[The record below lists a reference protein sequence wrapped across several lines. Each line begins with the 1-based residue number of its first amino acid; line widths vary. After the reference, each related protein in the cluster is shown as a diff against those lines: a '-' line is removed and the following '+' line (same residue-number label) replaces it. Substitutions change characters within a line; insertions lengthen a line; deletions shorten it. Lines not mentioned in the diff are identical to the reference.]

1 MADQVDIIAP
11 MPCSIVEISVGI
23 GDPVEIGAQV
33 MVIESMKMEVPILSE
48 APGTVS
54 EILVGPGDA
63 VEADA
68 VLIRLNA

>member
-1 MADQVDIIAP
+1 MADQVNIIAP

-48 APGTVS
+48 VSGNVS
-54 EILVGPGDA
+54 EVLVAPGDA
-63 VEADA
+63 VEAEA
-68 VLIRLNA
+68 VLMRLKA